1 MMLSF
6 EKVNVMQEKIAHLT
20 FIQGVINRMA
30 ANSFLVKGWT
40 VALVAALLAIAADKV
55 TFSYLL
61 VVSVPVIL
69 FWGLDTYYLTQEKL
83 YRELYKDVAKKSLID
98 FDMDA
103 SGLKSQIPSLLSV
116 AKSISV
122 GPFYA
127 VILLLLIVMYFRSC
141 V

>member
-1 MMLSF
+1 
-6 EKVNVMQEKIAHLT
+6 MQEKIAHLT

-83 YRELYKDVAKKSLID
+83 YRELYKDVAKKNLID

-127 VILLLLIVMYFRSC
+127 VILLLLTVMYFRSC